1 MQSPYRQSAD
11 PESLPYPALEDIA
24 CVPPE
29 HGDDAGTGFGFCRL
43 HLPLRDFCRIC
54 RASSGSGS
62 GSQLLPLLPCRAA
75 SCLFGRF
82 FSQPFDQPDPDGT
95 GETAGRRRR
104 QTFIVDRGDQRVD
117 RQRRFFRGSL
127 QHIPEKRLQTD
138 RGLMPRYGD
147 AALDRRV
154 VRRPVS
160 HHQYICCP
168 PLIDNVD
175 PVMKPAFSLVRNS
188 TPRAISS
195 AWPRRPIGIWA
206 TIFSITLSGIVAS
219 ISVAI

>member
-1 MQSPYRQSAD
+1 MR
-11 PESLPYPALEDIA
+11 
-24 CVPPE
+24 PPE
-29 HGDDAGTGFGFCRL
+29 HSDVAGTGFGFCRL
-43 HLPLRDFCRIC
+43 QLQLRIFCRIC

-62 GSQLLPLLPCRAA
+62 GSQLVPLLPCRAA
-75 SCLFGRF
+75 PCLFDAICF
-82 FSQPFDQPDPDGT
+82 QPFDQPNPDCSSQA
-95 GETAGRRRR
+95 AGRRRR
-104 QTFIVDRGDQRVD
+104 QPFIVDRGDQRVD
-117 RQRRFFRGSL
+117 RQPSFLRGCF
-127 QHIPEKRLQTD
+127 QHIPEKRFQTD

-147 AALDRRV
+147 TALDRRV

-168 PLIDNVD
+168 PLIDSVD

-195 AWPRRPIGIWA
+195 AWPRRPIGICA